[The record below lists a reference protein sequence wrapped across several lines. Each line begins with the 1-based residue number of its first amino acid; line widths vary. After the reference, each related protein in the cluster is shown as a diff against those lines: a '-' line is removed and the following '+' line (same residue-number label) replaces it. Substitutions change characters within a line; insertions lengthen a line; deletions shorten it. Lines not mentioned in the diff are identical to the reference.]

1 MTAYTP
7 NISLPYPLVT
17 DPPRGNEQIQQLA
30 EALDSQLIW
39 GFAYRTADYKTDGST
54 GLQAVPLT
62 FGGGGGMAGGG
73 SNPARGIRVETAGYY
88 QVTVAMRWQVPSSGS
103 FGMGFSH
110 SATPGNMYGSQY
122 CSSDAVSHMNTL
134 AGVSICAAG
143 DILYPTADG
152 YQKLCTINAVQ
163 MMVRYLG
170 PASAVTNPQ
179 GLDLG
184 ETYKG

>member
-39 GFAYRTADYKTDGST
+39 GFAYRTSDYKTDGST

-62 FGGGGGMAGGG
+62 FGGGGGMSGGG
-73 SNPARGIRVETAGYY
+73 SNPARGIKVETAGYY
-88 QVTVAMRWQVPSSGS
+88 QITVAMRWQVPADGN

-110 SATPGNMYGSQY
+110 SATPGNMFGSQP
-122 CSSDAVSHMNTL
+122 SVSGVSNLNTL

-143 DILYPTADG
+143 DVLYPTADG
-152 YQKLCTINAVQ
+152 YNKVCTINAVQ

-170 PASAVTNPQ
+170 PGTETINPG

-184 ETYKG
+184 KPYEG